1 MKLRTLLL
9 PITLF
14 ASIVVT
20 PAVFAAGDNPMTEG
34 VIKKIDMN
42 TGKITIK
49 HGPIA
54 NLDMPPMSMVF
65 GVQDTTM
72 LNGLAKG
79 DKVRFHVVDQGGKMI
94 IEDLEAAN

>member
-1 MKLRTLLL
+1 
-9 PITLF
+9 
-14 ASIVVT
+14 
-20 PAVFAAGDNPMTEG
+20 
-34 VIKKIDMN
+34 
-42 TGKITIK
+42 
-49 HGPIA
+49 
-54 NLDMPPMSMVF
+54 MSMVF